1 MKHTFKTGSQILV
14 VVAAVAILATAAF
27 AYTNPTGT
35 APSGN
40 VPAPVNTGST
50 MQTKLGDLGLAGT
63 GTGNLF
69 ATMNGWFGG
78 GVFAKQGIFT
88 PGNIGFFVAPS
99 NLLVVA
105 SSISPTIHGLIV
117 NALGDT
123 TISGNLAITSGSPA
137 AGAVLTSDATG
148 NATWQPGSATLPTLT
163 GGGFDIKIIKNW
175 GQTGGYAQANCNA
188 GTSSNDPS
196 AVPPGDSIPASGGY
210 KLIGGGGACDDDTA
224 HIQESRVDTDPQVNN
239 NGWKVSCQKDL
250 AGSASGTRV
259 QAICMKYTAPIL
271 AVSTPTPT
279 PATPLTQTSGV
290 GSFGDSC
297 IQTFGNHTYTA
308 RVHNTTGGSAVD
320 TDLQNQCFYMKNS
333 NPGLVTNCY
342 PLPAT
347 GPTSNAILYQA
358 VSSCG
363 YSAGLGTYSG
373 KTLFQ

>member
-1 MKHTFKTGSQILV
+1 MKSLKTISAALALIALFAMASQAR
-14 VVAAVAILATAAF
+14 AAWTVPAGVPPA
-27 AYTNPTGT
+27 
-35 APSGN
+35 GN
-40 VPAPVNTGST
+40 VMAPVNTG
-50 MQTKLGDLGLAGT
+50 
-63 GTGNLF
+63 
-69 ATMNGWFGG
+69 ATAQIKSGPFSVTNIF
-78 GVFAKQGIFT
+78 VANQGIFGT
-88 PGNIGFFVAPS
+88 APGAACGSNILSVLFCAGINGKGIAIDSTGNVA
-99 NLLVVA
+99 
-105 SSISPTIHGLIV
+105 IT
-117 NALGDT
+117 
-123 TISGNLAITSGSPA
+123 GNLAIQSGGP
-137 AGAVLTSDATG
+137 GVGKVLTSDATG

-308 RVHNTTGGSAVD
+308 RVHDTTGGSAVD
-320 TDLQNQCFYMKNS
+320 TDLQNQCFYMKHS

-373 KTLFQ
+373 TTLFQ